1 MAKSLDKVLQ
11 ADGTYKWELV
21 EPSLSERMGD
31 GAKPPVVCPAPEPVV
46 EPVKKEA
53 LEVQKETVAD
63 FEKMSKKQL
72 ETYGR
77 TIGLELDK
85 RHNKAQLIAELENFT
100 SVN

>member
-1 MAKSLDKVLQ
+1 MAKSFDWVLQ

-21 EPSLSERMGD
+21 EPTHEQKMGD
-31 GAKPPVVCPAPEPVV
+31 DPVTACSAPEPVV

-53 LEVQKETVAD
+53 LEVQKETTAD

-85 RHNKAQLIAELENFT
+85 RHNKAQLIAELKKFT
-100 SVN
+100 SPE